1 MILSMY
7 RNRFKFWTLHSW
19 NKILLQDV
27 AAVAVSL
34 IASTSTTT
42 VDPTNAKSI
51 EEEVK
56 EKVKE
61 LKAKIKSK
69 SIEGSKWWWQQQKRL
84 TNDE

>member
-1 MILSMY
+1 MILSTY
-7 RNRFKFWTLHSW
+7 RNRFKFWALHSW

-42 VDPTNAKSI
+42 VEPTNAKGI

-61 LKAKIKSK
+61 LKANIKSK